1 MPKLVF
7 LDDAG
12 IETVLHAVPGNS
24 VMETATENDLP
35 GILGDCGGKLVCG
48 TCHVVVDD
56 GPWAADQILPD
67 EDDMLDYTATP
78 RGARS
83 RLSCQ
88 LVVTEACDGSR
99 LRLPATQ
106 EL

>member
-12 IETVLHAVPGNS
+12 IETVLDAVPGQS
-24 VMETATENDLP
+24 VMQTATENDLP

-56 GPWAADQILPD
+56 GPWAEDKILPD

-78 RGARS
+78 RCARS